1 MDQYVEKS
9 VLSATKVIE
18 EQLDA
23 EIEKLE
29 SLDEDDLEKIRRK
42 RIQQVRDQA
51 SHMCFHGN
59 VILLL

>member
-29 SLDEDDLEKIRRK
+29 RLDEDDLEKIRRK
-42 RIQQVRDQA
+42 RIQQVRTKPHICV
-51 SHMCFHGN
+51 SM
-59 VILLL
+59 VT